1 MSSRDREKE
10 RVIEGARERK
20 SGWEEVKAHRLRR
33 MERERESKRTTAE
46 ATVTQGTPAEF
57 LHSLSLP
64 LSPPF
69 LLPSLPAL
77 QVQQGRLINHDQS
90 DNNSHNIHDSK

>member
-33 MERERESKRTTAE
+33 MEREREQTDDCRS
-46 ATVTQGTPAEF
+46 
-57 LHSLSLP
+57 
-64 LSPPF
+64 
-69 LLPSLPAL
+69 
-77 QVQQGRLINHDQS
+77 NS
-90 DNNSHNIHDSK
+90 DSGDPC